1 MGHKQIF
8 ETQAIYILSVNYGM
22 SAFQEIIFVFL
33 HLNPKFFWYKEM
45 TYMPILLIELH
56 VEYLFV
62 TSC

>member
-33 HLNPKFFWYKEM
+33 HLNPKFF
-45 TYMPILLIELH
+45 
-56 VEYLFV
+56 
-62 TSC
+62 